1 MWFEFSDQINTK
13 LIINFSAI
21 FKHNFTYKM
30 SKEILEGI
38 KDTDCRLKKVFD
50 DMMEQGKR
58 TN

>member
-1 MWFEFSDQINTK
+1 
-13 LIINFSAI
+13 
-21 FKHNFTYKM
+21 M